1 MATVYNSSQLSK
13 KTAVINTNATTAAA
27 KNRVSKLPSSKTVA
41 NVALTTTEVAIKTA
55 GVAAVVAK
63 TGVGTAGKNLAIA
76 AVKSTALR
84 LAVGAAVTNPVTGL
98 IVGGAALLWAAN
110 NLRNN
115 LNKDGITDNTD
126 NVTKKTRT
134 TPEPDSKWN
143 LPPHEFSLPVNP
155 RVVAGTRYASTM
167 IGINDADEHMLRR
180 GRIWFFNTA
189 GSLSTVDKKKGTV
202 TTVAEINKQNQ
213 TENKEKQAG
222 TDDDAMD
229 EQESYKYGFQFLW
242 NPESI
247 SVSVARN
254 QDVTPSAADRLRAV
268 SGAFPGQETV
278 SFSIVLDRINDFS
291 MAYAHRRNEEFQTRS
306 AKSPNLTTYDQF
318 APYYKSGFH
327 ANGSETFNY
336 KMSNLMKYGTMADI
350 EYLFKA
356 INGDGKTKNSP
367 NGWKTLLGKH
377 SADIGYLRPTLM
389 AVQIGPDENSISYVG
404 WITQLSI
411 NHQYFNQMMI
421 PLRSTLS
428 ISLDC
433 FAGSTIV

>member
-1 MATVYNSSQLSK
+1 MSVGYNSSQLSK

-41 NVALTTTEVAIKTA
+41 NVALTATEVAVKTA

-63 TGVGTAGKNLAIA
+63 TGAGTAGKNLAIA

-98 IVGGAALLWAAN
+98 IVGGAAILWAVKN
-110 NLRNN
+110 IRDN
-115 LNKDGITDNTD
+115 LNKDGVTDNTE
-126 NVTKKTRT
+126 NVTRKTRT

-143 LPPHEFSLPVNP
+143 LPPHEFSLPISP

-167 IGINDADEHMLRR
+167 IGFNDADEHMYRR
-180 GRIWFFNTA
+180 GRMWYFNSA
-189 GSLSTVDKKKGTV
+189 GSISNISKTGKV
-202 TTVAEINKQNQ
+202 TTVAEVAKANSTQLN
-213 TENKEKQAG
+213 ERAG
-222 TDDDAMD
+222 TKND
-229 EQESYKYGFQFLW
+229 ELDEEETYKYGFQFLW

-247 SVSVARN
+247 SVSVSRN
-254 QDVTPSAADRLRAV
+254 QDVTPSGADRLRAV

-318 APYYKSGFH
+318 APYYRGGFN
-327 ANGSETFNY
+327 AKNEEETFNY
-336 KMSNLMKYGTMADI
+336 KMSNLMKHGTMADL

-356 INGDGKTKNSP
+356 INGDGKTENQKQ
-367 NGWKTLLGKH
+367 GWTTLLGKK

-421 PLRSTLS
+421 PLRTTVSVS
-428 ISLDC
+428 MDC
-433 FAGSTIV
+433 FAGSSLT

>member
-1 MATVYNSSQLSK
+1 MATYISSQLSK
-13 KTAVINTNATTAAA
+13 KTAVINTNASTASA

-41 NVALTTTEVAIKTA
+41 NVALTATEVAVKTA

-63 TGVGTAGKNLAIA
+63 TGAGTAGKNLALA
-76 AVKSTALR
+76 AVRSTALR

-98 IVGGAALLWAAN
+98 IVGGAAILWAVKN
-110 NLRNN
+110 IRDN
-115 LNKDGITDNTD
+115 LNKDGITDNSE
-126 NVTKKTRT
+126 NQTKQTRT

-143 LPPHEFSLPVNP
+143 LPPHEFSLPVSP
-155 RVVAGTRYASTM
+155 RVIAGNRYASTM

-180 GRIWFFNTA
+180 GRIWYFNSA
-189 GSLSTVDKKKGTV
+189 GSVSTVDKKKGKV
-202 TTVAEINKQNQ
+202 TSVSEINKQNQ
-213 TENKEKQAG
+213 VDNKEVQAG
-222 TDDDAMD
+222 SKDDEMNEEEA
-229 EQESYKYGFQFLW
+229 YKYGFQFLW

-306 AKSPNLTTYDQF
+306 SKSPNLTSYDVF
-318 APYYKSGFH
+318 APYYKGGFH
-327 ANGSETFNY
+327 ANGAETFNY
-336 KMSNLMKYGTMADI
+336 KMSNLMKYGTMADL

-356 INGDGKTKNSP
+356 INGDGKTKNHP
-367 NGWKTLLGKH
+367 QGWTTLLGKK

-411 NHQYFNQMMI
+411 NHQFFNQMMI
-421 PLRSTLS
+421 PLRTTVS